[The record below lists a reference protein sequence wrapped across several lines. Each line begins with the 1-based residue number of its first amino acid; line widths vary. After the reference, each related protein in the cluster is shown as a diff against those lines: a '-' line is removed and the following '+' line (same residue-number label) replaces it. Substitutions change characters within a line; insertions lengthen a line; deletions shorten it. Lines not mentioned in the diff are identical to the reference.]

1 MIDLCSF
8 IVMLCFKVFADSR
21 ITVFTSHESHE
32 SHWNE
37 YTAHCVLTIGGL
49 FSFTLKVCDNFLL
62 VNTGFTLTLI
72 IEPRE
77 LISLRTRSADR

>member
-21 ITVFTSHESHE
+21 ITVFTSHESH
-32 SHWNE
+32 WNK
-37 YTAHCVLTIGGL
+37 YTTHCVLTIGGL

-62 VNTGFTLTLI
+62 VKTGFTLTLI
-72 IEPRE
+72 IDPRE
-77 LISLRTRSADR
+77 MISLRTRSADR